1 VCDAACFA
9 PLALDSIHH
18 WPLFTEEEEMIAT
31 TDTKLG
37 GTKLPESQEIATKL
51 SESQQLAAKLPKLN
65 MPLPGPNAKRVVEL
79 DTKYVSPSYTRDYP
93 LVAKRGQGAM
103 IEDVDGNVF
112 LDFAAG
118 IAVCATGHCHPEV
131 VAAIQKQAAELIH
144 LSGTDFYYEGMP
156 LLAEKLSS
164 ISPGKESKLVYFG
177 NSGAEAIEAAIKLV
191 KYHTKRDKLIA
202 FHGAFHGRTMGAL
215 SLTASRAIQRRG
227 FGTLLSGVFHMP
239 YPDTYRG
246 TYGVRPEC
254 AAADCLSYLE
264 NELFRRRVDPEE
276 VAGIFIEPI
285 QGEGGY
291 ILAPAEFL
299 QGLQKI
305 CGKYGIMLVADEVQ
319 SGMGR
324 TGKWWA
330 VDHAGVEP
338 DIICTAKGIA
348 SGMPLS
354 AVIARESVMDWKPGA
369 HASTFGGNPVCIA
382 ASLATLHLLETKY
395 MANAKR
401 VGEFILRRTAD
412 WTQKFKNVGEV
423 RGRGL
428 MIGIE
433 LVKDQKTKEKAQ
445 EMRNRIIQAAYH
457 KGLLILGSG
466 DTTVRFCPPLLIDE
480 EQAEFAVKTLEE
492 CFREEEAK

>member
-1 VCDAACFA
+1 MVVPGMRRLESVRA
-9 PLALDSIHH
+9 PNKNPFL
-18 WPLFTEEEEMIAT
+18 EEEMPAI
-31 TDTKLG
+31 DTKADS
-37 GTKLPESQEIATKL
+37 KIAAKSNGVT
-51 SESQQLAAKLPKLN
+51 AKLPHLVTE
-65 MPLPGPNAKRVVEL
+65 LPGPKAKQLVQRDAAV
-79 DTKYVSPSYTRDYP
+79 VSPSYTRDYP
-93 LVAKRGQGAM
+93 LVAKIGRGAM
-103 IEDVDGNVF
+103 IEDVDGNTF

-131 VAAIQKQAAELIH
+131 VAAIQKQASELIH
-144 LSGTDFYYEGMP
+144 MSGTDFYYPNLVE
-156 LLAEKLSS
+156 LAEKLAS
-164 ISPGKESKLVYFG
+164 IAPGKTPKRVYFG

-191 KYHTKRDKLIA
+191 KYHTKGDKLIA

-215 SLTASRAIQRRG
+215 SLTASRSIQRKG

-239 YPDTYRG
+239 FPDTYRG
-246 TYGVRPEC
+246 TYGIRPES
-254 AAADCLSYLE
+254 ASADCLSYLE

-291 ILAPAEFL
+291 LPAPADFL
-299 QGLQKI
+299 QGLQRI
-305 CGKYGIMLVADEVQ
+305 CRKYGIMFVADEVQ

-330 VDHAGVEP
+330 SDHAGIEP

-354 AVIARESVMDWKPGA
+354 AIIARADVMNWVPGA

-382 ASLATLHLLETKY
+382 ASIATLGLLERQY
-395 MANAKR
+395 MANAARMGDYIMK
-401 VGEFILRRTAD
+401 RTAD
-412 WTQKFKNVGEV
+412 WREKHKIVGEV

-433 LVKDQKTKEKAQ
+433 FVRDQKTKEKATDL
-445 EMRNRIIQAAYH
+445 RNKLVQMAFH
-457 KGLLILGSG
+457 KGLLVLGSG
-466 DTTVRFCPPLLIDE
+466 DTTLRLCPPLLIDE
-480 EQAEFAVKTLEE
+480 AQADFALNTLEACITE
-492 CFREEEAK
+492 LERSL

>member
-1 VCDAACFA
+1 MHVT
-9 PLALDSIHH
+9 DSKV
-18 WPLFTEEEEMIAT
+18 
-31 TDTKLG
+31 DS
-37 GTKLPESQEIATKL
+37 KLPHLVTE
-51 SESQQLAAKLPKLN
+51 
-65 MPLPGPNAKRVVEL
+65 LPGPKAKRLVER
-79 DTKYVSPSYTRDYP
+79 DHHVVSPSYTRDYP
-93 LVAKRGQGAM
+93 LVANFGRGATV
-103 IEDVDGNVF
+103 EDVDGNTF

-118 IAVCATGHCHPEV
+118 IAVVATGHCHPEV

-144 LSGTDFYYEGMP
+144 MSGTDFYYPSMVE
-156 LLAEKLSS
+156 LAEKLAS
-164 ISPGKESKLVYFG
+164 IAPGKEPKRVYFG

-191 KYHTKRDKLIA
+191 KFHTKRDKLIA

-215 SLTASRAIQRRG
+215 SLTASRAVQRKG

-239 YPDTYRG
+239 YPDPYRG
-246 TYGVRPEC
+246 PYGIRPEP
-254 AAADCLSYLE
+254 ASADCLSYLE

-291 ILAPAEFL
+291 LPAPPEFL
-299 QGLQKI
+299 QGLRKI
-305 CGKYGIMLVADEVQ
+305 CTEHGIMMVADEVQ

-330 VDHAGVEP
+330 VDYAGVEP

-354 AVIARESVMDWKPGA
+354 AMIARADVMDWTRGA

-382 ASLATLHLLETKY
+382 ASLATLDLLEKKY
-395 MANAKR
+395 IANAARMGDYIMKK
-401 VGEFILRRTAD
+401 TAD
-412 WTQKFKNVGEV
+412 WRERHKIVGEV

-433 LVKDQKTKEKAQ
+433 FVRNQKTKEKAPDI
-445 EMRNRIIQAAYH
+445 RNRIVEEAFL
-457 KGLLILGSG
+457 KGLLVLGSG
-466 DTTVRFCPPLLIDE
+466 DTTLRLCPPLLIDE
-480 EQAEFAVKTLEE
+480 AQADFALKTLDGIITEIE
-492 CFREEEAK
+492 RVL